1 MQMMGQDA
9 KPDRVNTWPRLAS
22 SECLIA
28 GSALLLLLA
37 AQWLLSSVI
46 LGTNYYGGDGK
57 MIVSAALTAFKFGG
71 YFDVTNLSPIHSPGT
86 QLLPKNAWA
95 NPAFWPFAFLAK
107 ETATDVSALIA
118 LACFASAV
126 YVMMRCFDVPVLP
139 SALAAQSCIALFAP
153 ALHMPTNFCLTPADA
168 LIETAINIRS
178 P

>member
-71 YFDVTNLSPIHSPGT
+71 YFDVTNLSEISPDESQTGINVRVFPA
-86 QLLPKNAWA
+86 LLQDRREVLTATNTSGNPNAWSR
-95 NPAFWPFAFLAK
+95 
-107 ETATDVSALIA
+107 V
-118 LACFASAV
+118 
-126 YVMMRCFDVPVLP
+126 
-139 SALAAQSCIALFAP
+139 
-153 ALHMPTNFCLTPADA
+153 
-168 LIETAINIRS
+168 
-178 P
+178 